1 MVSFANTML
10 SHLAYQNKPDFTY
23 LRQISGVAHIRVQ
36 CVQYTVVVVLLI
48 VNLKIIK
55 MHNCSIN
62 LIAGNRQWR
71 TSSPRTDAF

>member
-36 CVQYTVVVVLLI
+36 CVHGGGPAYRKFKDNKDAQLLHKF
-48 VNLKIIK
+48 N
-55 MHNCSIN
+55 
-62 LIAGNRQWR
+62 
-71 TSSPRTDAF
+71 SSK